1 MIKNWIINISLIAI
15 SSIIGLVLSEYLINK
30 FIPIDKKRIIYDQT
44 REVFQYNKE
53 HIQYDSQTGFITKA
67 NFLVPFTNKEFKTTV
82 KTNHL
87 GFRDDEA
94 SCQDPDVLL
103 LGDSFG
109 FGWGVEKEES
119 LESVLEKKSKLKI
132 LNMSVSGYNN
142 VQEIALLDKWMQTHS
157 IKNKTI
163 ILMYYVND
171 MIDNI
176 DTSGINPIIDRTED
190 GIKISPVSIK
200 HYNNWISGAIANLSA
215 TLVKNFYTMYYIRN
229 LYYSLKN
236 LCKTTSRQI
245 TNNECLTG
253 SETRVFGMIL
263 EKLNKISV
271 ENNCKI
277 IITYIPYSP
286 YLKKPRYSKEYFFLK
301 YLMSNY
307 NFDLVDLNNRMI
319 RNDYYLLDEHWNTK
333 GHKKVA
339 MILNEYLLKKYE

>member
-1 MIKNWIINISLIAI
+1 
-15 SSIIGLVLSEYLINK
+15 
-30 FIPIDKKRIIYDQT
+30 
-44 REVFQYNKE
+44 
-53 HIQYDSQTGFITKA
+53 
-67 NFLVPFTNKEFKTTV
+67 
-82 KTNHL
+82 
-87 GFRDDEA
+87 
-94 SCQDPDVLL
+94 
-103 LGDSFG
+103 
-109 FGWGVEKEES
+109 
-119 LESVLEKKSKLKI
+119 
-132 LNMSVSGYNN
+132 
-142 VQEIALLDKWMQTHS
+142 
-157 IKNKTI
+157 
-163 ILMYYVND
+163 
-171 MIDNI
+171 
-176 DTSGINPIIDRTED
+176 
-190 GIKISPVSIK
+190 
-200 HYNNWISGAIANLSA
+200 
-215 TLVKNFYTMYYIRN
+215 MYYIRN